1 MLYAANDFLSEESR
15 YVLFPQNGVP
25 ASNCVTTS
33 AQIFF
38 SGIPRLVSGWPKPF
52 LANRAIDLPEICVPD
67 LSGVTGSELLT
78 ALAEATDK
86 TIQSLNDF
94 IGKSSFSSGVH
105 QVLVVEKL
113 FMDWNGACEVDP

>member
-1 MLYAANDFLSEESR
+1 MAQIMSKDNDLGYLGEPSTRLPVKCLDVERMLYAANDFLSEESR

-67 LSGVTGSELLT
+67 
-78 ALAEATDK
+78 
-86 TIQSLNDF
+86 Q
-94 IGKSSFSSGVH
+94 IGRAYGRERVC
-105 QVLVVEKL
+105 QYV
-113 FMDWNGACEVDP
+113 